1 MTKFFSNPLIMGII
15 ASSSLLLLYLSL
27 MRVLTGSF
35 EAAGWQFSALWPYM
49 ISLSLGFGLQTG
61 LYTKLK
67 NKIKSVHGGRK
78 MMLGNTSASTIGMIA
93 CCAHHLTDI
102 LPILG
107 LSFLT
112 ALLIQ
117 YQKVILLIAIASN
130 LSGILYLVYL
140 QRKI

>member
-1 MTKFFSNPLIMGII
+1 M
-15 ASSSLLLLYLSL
+15 A
-27 MRVLTGSF
+27 
-35 EAAGWQFSALWPYM
+35 
-49 ISLSLGFGLQTG
+49 
-61 LYTKLK
+61 
-67 NKIKSVHGGRK
+67 
-78 MMLGNTSASTIGMIA
+78 GNTSTSTLGMIA

-117 YQKVILLIAIASN
+117 YQKVILLVAIASN
-130 LSGILYLVYL
+130 LSGIFYLIYL